1 MAKTSL
7 SAEMKERPSEFAKK
21 RQSVG
26 PFVVISRQYG
36 CHGYSLGLLLAATLG
51 ERTGES
57 WNVYHKDILSRLA
70 TETNL
75 AQEFI
80 EQEMSSKHSVLVDF
94 FRTFST
100 EHIPSGYEIRNR
112 ITTIIRGLA
121 IQGQAIIIGQGGAG
135 ATQDLPNGLSVRLE
149 APDGWRVRQVS
160 AEEGLDAIR
169 ARQKIHD
176 VEAQRDYLRHIYELK
191 FPRKPA
197 FQITYDC
204 SAFSVS
210 ELAEHIVAMMKIK
223 GMIRP

>member
-7 SAEMKERPSEFAKK
+7 SAEMKERPWGVGKK
-21 RQSVG
+21 ATDVG
-26 PFVVISRQYG
+26 PFVAISRQYG
-36 CHGYSLGLLLAATLG
+36 CHAYSLGLLLAANLG
-51 ERTGES
+51 EQTRQTWS
-57 WNVYHKDILSRLA
+57 VYHKDILTRLA

-80 EQEMSSKHSVLVDF
+80 EREMSSKHSVIVDF

-121 IQGQAIIIGQGGAG
+121 IQGQAIIIGQGGVG
-135 ATQDLPNGLSVRLE
+135 ATQDLPNGLSLRLE
-149 APDGWRVRQVS
+149 APDDWRVRQVS
-160 AEEGLDAIR
+160 AEEGLDEMQ
-169 ARQKIHD
+169 ARQRIHE

-204 SAFSVS
+204 SAFSIS
-210 ELAEHIVAMMKIK
+210 ELARHIAAMMKIK
-223 GMIRP
+223 GMI

>member
-7 SAEMKERPSEFAKK
+7 SAEMKEGPSEFARK

-26 PFVVISRQYG
+26 PFVAISRQYG

-57 WNVYHKDILSRLA
+57 WNVYHKDILARLA

-149 APDGWRVRQVS
+149 APDGWRMRQVS
-160 AEEGLDAIR
+160 AEEGLDAIQ

-176 VEAQRDYLRHIYELK
+176 VEAQRDYLRHLYELK

-197 FQITYDC
+197 FHITYDC

-223 GMIRP
+223 GMIRS

>member
-7 SAEMKERPSEFAKK
+7 SDKMKEKPSETAKK
-21 RQSVG
+21 PRTVG

-51 ERTGES
+51 EQTRQIWS
-57 WNVYHKDILSRLA
+57 VYYKDILARLA

-80 EQEMSSKHSVLVDF
+80 EREMSAKPSVIVDF
-94 FRTFST
+94 FRTFSA

-121 IQGQAIIIGQGGAG
+121 IQGQAIIIGQGSVGT
-135 ATQDLPNGLSVRLE
+135 TQDLSNGLSVRLE
-149 APDGWRVRQVS
+149 GPEDWRVRQVS
-160 AEEGLDAIR
+160 VEEGLDEAQ
-169 ARQKIHD
+169 ARQRIHEID
-176 VEAQRDYLRHIYELK
+176 AQRDYLRHIYELK

-197 FQITYDC
+197 FHITYDC
-204 SAFSVS
+204 SAFSIS
-210 ELAEHIVAMMKIK
+210 QLAQHIAAMMKIK
-223 GMIRP
+223 GMI